1 MPPCVRVLAHGGG
14 RARLI
19 VQSVRVR
26 DGGIRGVRL
35 SHGRGMHGGHSVLVL
50 LPVHALPADTGRGGS
65 RARAADVVLLG
76 SALTGFLTRGTVCT
90 GTMRT
95 TCPDGRRPY
104 LVWVARLEGTR
115 VTAEKTIKKQ
125 FKKQSLAQRLFR

>member
-1 MPPCVRVLAHGGG
+1 MDSDSHGDFVLGGQTVPPCVRVLAHGGG
-14 RARLI
+14 RTRLV

-26 DGGIRGVRL
+26 DGGVRGVRL

-76 SALTGFLTRGTVCT
+76 
-90 GTMRT
+90 
-95 TCPDGRRPY
+95 
-104 LVWVARLEGTR
+104 ARLNG
-115 VTAEKTIKKQ
+115 
-125 FKKQSLAQRLFR
+125 LPHPGHRLHRHHANHLSGRQTSVPRLGGAVRGYSSHG